1 MEPARTHISERS
13 HKSTAKLPFS
23 GNCPLFRVAGTPFF
37 FRQCERKAI
46 AAETGAWAG
55 ARLQEQSPQSCRK
68 RGAAQVVC
76 VQRTRPNQ
84 WLVCWYKRE
93 KGWIVQQLP
102 RRRLEVHIQIHWNE
116 SGKHVSRLA
125 GDCAESGVIKQ
136 AETCAQCCRSCS
148 RGIPSQADSRREIP
162 SVRIVNVLAP
172 CDKILE
178 SVQRCIKSTISGVD
192 DLLVLRCARCL
203 QMSKLLRTQS
213 KCPFNPAIGFLRDSG
228 QFVSQAQ
235 IERKISPDFPILL
248 NEQIETAEPK
258 ADRGIRNW
266 ARAYRL
272 KESRGSPQRR
282 KDCPRK
288 QAVIGSEWAEWIQ
301 HAHVR
306 HLAVTEHNER
316 PKIAIR

>member
-148 RGIPSQADSRREIP
+148 RGI
-162 SVRIVNVLAP
+162 
-172 CDKILE
+172 
-178 SVQRCIKSTISGVD
+178 
-192 DLLVLRCARCL
+192 
-203 QMSKLLRTQS
+203 
-213 KCPFNPAIGFLRDSG
+213 
-228 QFVSQAQ
+228 
-235 IERKISPDFPILL
+235 
-248 NEQIETAEPK
+248 
-258 ADRGIRNW
+258 RNR

-282 KDCPRK
+282 KVCPAK

-316 PKIAIR
+316 PKIAIRKTVQLGPANIDARPQTMARPQPRRDFAKLVRVVDAALRKVKDVDTHGTVRQNHQLADGAGRTEWTKTPVGRIDRLCYEAGNPV